1 MEPNEQVT
9 TPPPGGDAPAP
20 PAYRRL
26 TRRPEGKVI
35 AGVAAGLGEYFVV
48 DPVIF
53 RVAFVVLAV
62 FGGVGIIL
70 YGLAWWIIPEAD
82 SPSRMAGMARVPLGD
97 RLYRRIHE
105 LPAWLGIALVILGAA
120 ALVGRLRFGAGPLF
134 WGVALIGLGVL
145 VFRRGQE
152 ERSVPPPP
160 PPVVPGVP
168 IVSAPLVEATPVGG
182 TTAVIPPVVAPPTA
196 PSRKRRRSALGWF
209 TLGAVLLA
217 LGIGAA
223 LHQAGALTISA
234 SQFVALAMTVLGVGL
249 LVGAWFGRAY
259 LLIILGL
266 LLVPVL
272 LVASLV
278 RVPIKGGAGDHF
290 VRPATV
296 AQLQPTYHL
305 AAGRLVLD
313 LRDLDPVLAD
323 VPLTV
328 TNAAGQIDV
337 ILPPGVGAQV
347 HASAGAGEVNLLG
360 RVDDGVNVSVD
371 RTFVADPGA
380 GTMVLDLRVGLGR
393 VHLLQELPD
402 GSLR

>member
-1 MEPNEQVT
+1 MEPNEQVST
-9 TPPPGGDAPAP
+9 SPPGGDAPAP

-35 AGVAAGLGEYFVV
+35 AGVASGLGEYFVV

-82 SPSRMAGMARVPLGD
+82 SPPRMAGMARVPLGD
-97 RLYRRIHE
+97 RLYRRVHE

-145 VFRRGQE
+145 VFRRGEQE
-152 ERSVPPPP
+152 GTATPP
-160 PPVVPGVP
+160 PPVAP
-168 IVSAPLVEATPVGG
+168 IAPAAPVET
-182 TTAVIPPVVAPPTA
+182 TTAVVPPVVAPPATRV
-196 PSRKRRRSALGWF
+196 PKRRRSALGWF
-209 TLGAVLLA
+209 TLGAILLA

-223 LHQAGALTISA
+223 LHQAGAITVSA
-234 SQFVALAMTVLGVGL
+234 SQFVALAMTVLGMGL
-249 LVGAWFGRAY
+249 LVGAWLGRAY

-266 LLVPVL
+266 FLVPVL

-278 RVPIKGGAGDHF
+278 RVPITGGTGDHF

-296 AQLQPTYHL
+296 TQLQPAYHL

-313 LRDLDPVLAD
+313 LRDLDPALAD

-337 ILPPGVGAQV
+337 ILPTGMGAQV
-347 HASAGAGEVNLLG
+347 HASAGAGEVDLLG
-360 RVDDGVNVSVD
+360 RIDNGVNVSMD

-380 GTMVLDLRVGLGR
+380 ATMILDLRVGLGR